1 MIRKL
6 QLTQIGSQNIKN
18 ALKSGSAWSIHAIG
32 FGDSD
37 TWQGGT
43 ESDLLGSNKTY
54 FDVDKYEPDEYTI
67 VYNITLWGGQVPKPI
82 KEIGLFKNRTETN
95 NYLFLRAT
103 CDPIYITNQSSW
115 IYFAISLTFK

>member
-6 QLTQIGSQNIKN
+6 QLTEIGSHNLKN
-18 ALKSGSAWSIHAIG
+18 ALKTGSAWSIQAIG

-37 TWQGGT
+37 EWQGGAET
-43 ESDLLGSNKTY
+43 DLLGSNKTY
-54 FDVDKYEPDEYTI
+54 FDVSEFEPDEYTI
-67 VYNITLWGGQVPKPI
+67 TYNITLWGGQLPVPL
-82 KEIGLFKNRTETN
+82 KEIGLFKNRTETS

-103 CDPIYITNQSSW
+103 CDPIYISNQSSW

>member
-6 QLTQIGSQNIKN
+6 QLTEIGSENLKN
-18 ALKSGSAWSIHAIG
+18 ALKSGSAWSIQAIG

-37 TWQGGT
+37 EWQGGSET
-43 ESDLLGSNKTY
+43 DLLGSNTTY
-54 FDVDKYEPDEYTI
+54 FDVDRFEPDEYTI
-67 VYNITLWGGQVPKPI
+67 TYNITLWGGQLPAPI
-82 KEIGLFKNRTETN
+82 KEVGLFKNRTETN
-95 NYLFLRAT
+95 NYLFLRAI

>member
-6 QLTQIGSQNIKN
+6 QLTEIGSQNLKS
-18 ALKSGSAWSIHAIG
+18 ALKTGAAWAIKAIG

-37 TWQGGT
+37 AWQGGSET
-43 ESDLLGSNKTY
+43 DLLGSNKTY
-54 FDVDKYEPDEYTI
+54 FDVSEIEPDEYTI
-67 VYNITLWGGQVPKPI
+67 TYNITLWGGQLPVPI

-95 NYLFLRAT
+95 NYLFLRAV

-115 IYFAISLTFK
+115 IHFSISLTFK